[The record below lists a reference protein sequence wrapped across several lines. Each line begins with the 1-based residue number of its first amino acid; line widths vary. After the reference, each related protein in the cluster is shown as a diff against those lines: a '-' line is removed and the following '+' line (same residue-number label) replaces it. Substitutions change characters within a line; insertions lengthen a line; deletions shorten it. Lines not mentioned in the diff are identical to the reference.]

1 MTSRFRIG
9 FASCLVAG
17 GLFVLLKPFVW
28 VSDETRTLRR
38 ARVALLHE
46 DWEQAEKLAKSIL
59 KEKEDHTEALV
70 IAGVAAG
77 RRHHTEESLQLL
89 SRVPVEDSVVS
100 MTGFRERGQRCL
112 TLGRIAEAE
121 ECFQTVV
128 SHAPEDLD
136 ARLFLARLMSFEGRG
151 AEAQP
156 HWMALVQAGRFR
168 ADELYML
175 SIPGMIHLRDDAL
188 REACERYEP
197 DSGLHDLGPALRGL
211 RDHKFDLVDRLI
223 TPLVKKHPE
232 LGVVQSVK
240 GRVHL
245 ERNELAQLNAWN
257 SSLPE
262 SVGNHSEIWYVRGLW
277 ATRIGQHKA
286 AVRCLLEALNQNANH
301 VEANYQLSQL
311 FRQLGDAEKSARFAE
326 RSQSIARLAY
336 ATNDLRGNPD
346 LRLIRIAVEELEKLG
361 RGWEALA
368 WTKLAG
374 EISKNRS
381 IEQPWLDEV
390 TDRLLSR
397 TRVESAQIFPE
408 KHPLLGIRI
417 EDYPLPNWRKK
428 APAED
433 SAGKKPDALVSTE
446 DPKAIRFTD
455 LADQANLK
463 YTYFNSMDP
472 KVGLEHIFQTTGG
485 GAAALDYDGD
495 YSPDLYFGQGRPLPK
510 TLAGFNQSQN
520 QHRDRLFRNTGT
532 GTFEDVT
539 DFARLG
545 DDRFSQGVTYGDFND
560 DGFPDIYVCNIGGNR
575 FYRNNGDGT
584 FSEIADETRTA
595 GDHWSMSALIAD
607 LNGDGFSDLY
617 VVNYLKSDQVLARS
631 CRKNKVPITCAPTL
645 FDSELDRVYLNLGD
659 GRFEDITKEA
669 GLVREN
675 GKGLGIIALRDAR
688 TKKLNLFIANDTA
701 ANHYYQNLTQANG
714 RLRFKEAALLSG
726 LALNEAGSTQACMGV
741 AAGDSNSN
749 GRTDLFVTNFIAD
762 YNTLYLQQKN
772 GTFSDGSRI
781 ARIKS
786 PSVQMLGFGTQF
798 LDANLDGHLDLI
810 VTNGHVDQTFATG
823 EPDLMPPQ
831 FFMNKGS
838 TFVEVAHGTL
848 GPFFKQMNIGRGLLR
863 LDWNRD
869 GKDDAC
875 IVHLNRSVALLS
887 NQTKT
892 GNHRLVLNLRGVGSS
907 RDAVG
912 ARVEIRLKDRTL
924 VRELTAGDGYQVA
937 NERKLVFGL
946 GRGAR
951 IMGVKVEWPSGRTQD
966 FGPLS
971 SDREWLLL
979 EGLRPDLLSPLD

>member
-1 MTSRFRIG
+1 MTSRFRIA
-9 FASCLVAG
+9 FACCLVAG
-17 GLFVLLKPFVW
+17 GLFVLLKPFVG
-28 VSDETRTLRR
+28 VSDETRTLRQ
-38 ARVALLHE
+38 ARLALLHE
-46 DWEQAEKLAKSIL
+46 DWVQAEKLAKSVL
-59 KEKEDHTEALV
+59 KEHGDHTEALV

-89 SRVPVEDSVVS
+89 ARVPVEDTLVS

-121 ECFQTVV
+121 ECFKTVV

-136 ARLFLARLMSFEGRG
+136 ARLDLARLMSFQGRA

-156 HWMALVQAGRFR
+156 HWMAIVQAGRFR

-175 SIPGMIHLRDDAL
+175 SIPGMIHMRDDAL
-188 REACERYEP
+188 NEACERFEP

-223 TPLVKKHPE
+223 SPLVAKYPE
-232 LGVVQSVK
+232 VGMVQSVK
-240 GRVHL
+240 GRVYL
-245 ERNELAQLNAWN
+245 ERNDLARMLVWN
-257 SSLPE
+257 DSLPD
-262 SVGNHSEIWYVRGLW
+262 SATNHSEIWYVRGLW
-277 ATRIGQHKA
+277 ATRIGQYKA
-286 AVRCLLEALNQNANH
+286 AVRCLLEALKRNANH

-311 FRQLGDAEKSARFAE
+311 FRQLGDAEKSARFAD

-336 ATNDLRGNPD
+336 VTNDLRGNPD
-346 LRLIRIAVEELEKLG
+346 LRLIRIAVEELEKQG

-368 WTKLAG
+368 WTKLAR

-397 TRVESAQIFPE
+397 TRIESRQIFPE

-417 EDYPLPNWRKK
+417 EDYPLPDWRKK
-428 APAED
+428 PPKKD
-433 SAGKKPDALVSTE
+433 SAGKKPKSIASTE
-446 DPKAIRFTD
+446 DPKSIRF
-455 LADQANLK
+455 ADQAVQANLK

-510 TLAGFNQSQN
+510 TLAGFNTPQDK
-520 QHRDRLFRNTGT
+520 HRDRLFRNAGN
-532 GTFEDVT
+532 GSFEDVT
-539 DFARLG
+539 ELARLG

-584 FSEIADETRTA
+584 FTEIADETQTA
-595 GDHWSMSALIAD
+595 GDQWSMSALIAD
-607 LNGDGFSDLY
+607 LNGDGLSDLY
-617 VVNYLKSDQVLARS
+617 VVNYLKSAQVLARS

-659 GRFEDITKEA
+659 GRFEDVTKEA

-675 GKGLGIIALRDAR
+675 GKGLGIIALRDAN
-688 TKKLNLFIANDTA
+688 TKRLNLFIANDTA
-701 ANHYYQNLTQANG
+701 ANHYYQNLTPANG
-714 RLRFKEAALLSG
+714 RPRFKEAALLSG

-798 LDANLDGHLDLI
+798 LDANLDGHLDLV

-831 FFMNKGS
+831 FFMNRGS
-838 TFVEVAHGTL
+838 SFAEVSGTSL
-848 GPFFKQMNIGRGLLR
+848 GPFFKQKNIGRGLLR

-875 IVHLNRSVALLS
+875 IVHLNRSVALLT
-887 NQTKT
+887 NQTET
-892 GNHRLVLNLRGVGSS
+892 GNHWLVLNLRGVRSS

-912 ARVEIRLKDRTL
+912 ARIEIRLKDRTL
-924 VRELTAGDGYQVA
+924 MRELTAGDGYQVA
-937 NERKLVFGL
+937 NERKLVVGL
-946 GRGAR
+946 GRDAR
-951 IMGVKVEWPSGRTQD
+951 IISVKVDWPSGGTQK
-966 FGPLS
+966 FGPLA
-971 SDREWLLL
+971 SDREWLLV
-979 EGLRPDLLSPLD
+979 EGQMPGLLASPD